1 MEPDIYTILKLS
13 STVMLILKL
22 QDDPGSIRD
31 IQHGINERIEDWQ
44 GKVLNLFNS
53 SLRQWHDLNSGC

>member
-1 MEPDIYTILKLS
+1 
-13 STVMLILKL
+13 MLILKL

-31 IQHGINERIEDWQ
+31 IQQGINERIEDWQ